1 MSSKFFSYLIIFNI
15 GEFNL
20 YSYYAYGLGIH
31 SDFEIHEFIGKET
44 PADVSIVLDRDRLLA
59 DHLPPE
65 VINKPW
71 ALQVERKKGLVYVKD
86 VGLFTLEG
94 GKQIIITPTSK
105 ALEAMIRFYL
115 VGTVMAILLY
125 QRQFLVL
132 HGSVIEVDGQAV
144 IFLGNSGDGKSSV
157 AAALHAHGYHLIN
170 DDVAPVSL
178 EQEKAILQPGFPQ
191 IKMSRET
198 AKVLNYDFES
208 LPLLHSAEEKRN
220 YRPQY
225 TCAPKP
231 MTIRR
236 VYVLG
241 YSREFAVKPIPNAIA
256 VKELSRHSR
265 PTTLYHQGD
274 ALHFFQCANLVK
286 QQPIYNL
293 VRPQNLELLPQIVDF
308 IEKNLAENQ
317 LNSTAQ
323 TTSRVIAL

>member
-1 MSSKFFSYLIIFNI
+1 M
-15 GEFNL
+15 

-31 SDFEIHEFIGKET
+31 SDFEIPEFINKET
-44 PADVSIVLDRDRLLA
+44 PGDVSIVLNCDRLVE
-59 DHLPPE
+59 DYLPPE
-65 VINKPW
+65 VIKKAW
-71 ALQVERKKGLVYVKD
+71 ALHVDRQQGLVYVKD
-86 VGLFTLEG
+86 VGLFTLDHG
-94 GKQIIITPTSK
+94 SKIVFTPTSD
-105 ALEAMIRFYL
+105 ASEAMIRFYL
-115 VGTVMAILLY
+115 VGTVMAIILY

-132 HGSVIEVDGQAV
+132 HGSVIEIDGQAV

-157 AAALHAHGYHLIN
+157 AAALHARGYKLIN

-178 EQEKAILQPGFPQ
+178 EQEQAILQPGFPQ
-191 IKMSRET
+191 IKMGRET

-208 LPLLHSAEEKRN
+208 LPLVHPAEEKRN
-220 YRPQY
+220 YRTQY
-225 TCAPKP
+225 NCVPKP

-236 VYVLG
+236 IYVLG
-241 YSREFAVKPIPNAIA
+241 YSWEFAVKPIPHAMA

-286 QQPIYNL
+286 QQTIYHL
-293 VRPQNLELLPQIVDF
+293 VRPKNLELLPQIVDF

-317 LNSTAQ
+317 LNGTTQ